1 MSDRLAFYL
10 TLVESSSYRDFLR
23 RWMAAGGRSGK
34 PLTFGEAARRC
45 RFESRS
51 FLSDVLA
58 GRRSLSEQS
67 LKKLTAG
74 FFDLP
79 DVLIKIFLALVHS
92 EERDLMPPGVT
103 PERVQRKL
111 QALRQRAL
119 RVFRNRDQEPST
131 QRIDDLILQPLF
143 HLTYAAMGLGEQ
155 GETFAGL
162 LRKTSSTAE
171 QMKPVLAE
179 MISFDFVE
187 VYSESSSEIPVA
199 EEFADSA
206 LRYRA
211 KDAHRILE
219 GLASPGAFHSFI
231 VNWIS
236 FIAAQVT
243 RQPPDPKE
251 LFNVSTFTIRTGE
264 FPELRKRLVDAIDAL
279 VEEFGSVVGDDL
291 VRLTV
296 CLTPSLSGN
305 PTGDSS
311 AGTST

>member
-1 MSDRLAFYL
+1 LADRLAFYL

-92 EERDLMPPGVT
+92 EEAELLPPGVT
-103 PERVQRKL
+103 PERVERKL
-111 QALRQRAL
+111 HALRQRAF
-119 RVFRNRDQEPST
+119 RVF
-131 QRIDDLILQPLF
+131 QRHDKELPTNSIDVLIQQPLF
-143 HLTYAAMGLGEQ
+143 HLAYAAMGLGEQ
-155 GETFAGL
+155 GEAFADL
-162 LRKTSSTAE
+162 LRKTSSTATD
-171 QMKPVLAE
+171 MKPILAD
-179 MISFDFVE
+179 MISCGFVE
-187 VYSESSSEIPVA
+187 VFSDSSTESVA
-199 EEFADSA
+199 GDDFTDTS

-236 FIAAQVT
+236 FIVAQVQ

-264 FPELRKRLVDAIDAL
+264 FPEMRKRLVDAIDAL
-279 VEEFGSVVGDDL
+279 VEEFGTVVGDDL

-296 CLTPSLSGN
+296 CLSPSLSE
-305 PTGDSS
+305 SS
-311 AGTST
+311 P

>member
-1 MSDRLAFYL
+1 MSDRVAYYL
-10 TLVESSSYRDFLR
+10 TLAQSSSYRDFMR
-23 RWMAAGGRSGK
+23 RWMAAGGRSGR

-92 EERDLMPPGVT
+92 EERDLLPPGVT
-103 PERVQRKL
+103 PERVLRKL

-119 RVFRNRDQEPST
+119 RVFQNHDHEPST

-143 HLTYAAMGLGEQ
+143 HLAYAAMGLADQ

-162 LRKTSSTAE
+162 LRKTSSNAKDL
-171 QMKPVLAE
+171 KPVLAE
-179 MISFDFVE
+179 MIASDFVE
-187 VYSESSSEIPVA
+187 VFSDASSEAPVGRDLGD
-199 EEFADSA
+199 ES

-231 VNWIS
+231 VNWMS
-236 FIAAQVT
+236 FVVAQVT
-243 RQPPDPKE
+243 RQPPDPRE
-251 LFNVSTFTIRTGE
+251 LFNVSTFTIRAGE
-264 FPELRKRLVDAIDAL
+264 FPEMRKRLVDAIDAL
-279 VEEFGSVVGDDL
+279 VEEFGAVVGDDL

-296 CLTPSLSGN
+296 CLTPSLGGN
-305 PTGDSS
+305 PSGDFDTG
-311 AGTST
+311 AST